1 MKIMREILNRFAIV
15 AVAML
20 ALSSCINYNEGNDIV
35 VGGGG
40 TSAATSTTITPACC
54 IESQSVSRARE
65 LGFTV
70 RSLIDQITTKQLDS
84 NFLRI
89 DEDVAQNLDGLYTF
103 TGGVGNTPLLT
114 NWNKAY
120 TLEATIISSP
130 DNTEDIHYRSVSLD
144 PVQQYK
150 LNIVERKDANGDVIV
165 DTTHFYHTR
174 LVGWYPKNC
183 ELPEREGAPA
193 TPLFGEWGEFDAVR
207 INETVDINGVPTEI
221 VGLHFKNFNGETDI
235 MVSNVC
241 EAQAWHKYN
250 PNDPH
255 KSDVHPTDGTNI
267 YREPFGHNF
276 ENPAYSNFLTYRH
289 YRSAIRVSA
298 YADQSEQSLS
308 MWGEI
313 EDVVIRNQPTSCKI
327 WLPTEVGQDKFG
339 EVYEWG
345 DYKNHNIVRTA
356 MFGNDSNHPEYHEEA
371 KYPIS
376 MKGSSLEN
384 NIYLGYS
391 LIEPGRDVEIEVH
404 TQSGVYTTIIKA
416 EHIHEHEN
424 GTVERINLFE
434 RGYIYHITLNLQ
446 TSGTISAILEKEG
459 DERYYDLS
467 RLHEYDVDDE
477 SGSTGD
483 NSIEVFKIAN
493 CYIIDPTS
501 EHLVLKDENGNNLK
515 DEGGNNIPYDGY
527 CFLATIIG
535 NGQAGI
541 ISSGGSQKLYPD
553 HEDISPVSAH
563 LLWESELG
571 LVTNVELKF
580 GYVRF
585 KVPKGVDARGNAV
598 IAVYDEQGKILWSWH
613 IWITESPQEVD
624 IELGEGEHHT
634 ITVLDR
640 NLGATRATCTN
651 GEQAL
656 ETYGLYYQW
665 GRKDPS
671 MGPASYNYN
680 LVNLITAP
688 YYDYSSDEKTAAEV
702 AQFARPTLQ
711 NAVENPMYLILPSA
725 QTGGTYYFNWLHE
738 RYDFLWGYNIATGM
752 TSKTIYDPC
761 PYGYRVPSSELN
773 HLFTSDKGTGQAGEY
788 GYTRTFNG
796 TTLFFPYAG
805 YKGVDVGLSSVA
817 LPWKYVGEKGDYQSS
832 MYCTDTENYI
842 GDNIKYYMH
851 RERIYISKEQ
861 SWEETNVGSY
871 NANMTP
877 CYTNRRT
884 AAPVRCVKDE
894 KIGSINGSISL
905 DTSTFV
911 AGALVNILYNAHS
924 YGSAIHNIVI
934 QSEHT
939 TTNGERIVRKLR
951 EENDINNY
959 NIEGTLPTN
968 LPEDCNDNGVT
979 FTLIVEN
986 EHGLI
991 YSDVAKLTKSY
1002 IESKFLQWNDRNIA
1016 SINSAIRDYVIV
1028 GQPIRYYVGVLASS
1042 EPTSVTINGVQAT
1055 QEMNS
1060 SVVSPPSGDAT
1071 SRTVWYIDWTPTSK
1085 GTYDMT
1091 VVATVGGMTDTR
1103 VVGSVKVAGLTV
1115 GNNTTNPTKDGA
1127 TMYVL
1132 RNNNYTTT
1140 YLTAVNDNLSA
1151 NTELNYYNLFAFENN
1166 NRIKSV
1172 ARGTY
1177 CNGTTNNGSISFSNN
1192 GTQYTFVTNNG
1203 YNRIHY
1209 SNRYIRQTNNT
1220 DVSLSNSNWNNYR
1233 DWQILPV
1240 TPDEP

>member
-1 MKIMREILNRFAIV
+1 MKIMREILNRFAIA

-20 ALSSCINYNEGNDIV
+20 ALSSCINHDEGNDIV

-40 TSAATSTTITPACC
+40 TSVATSTTITPACRV
-54 IESQSVSRARE
+54 ESQSVSRARE
-65 LGFTV
+65 LGITV

-89 DEDVAQNLDGLYTF
+89 DEDQEYNDGLYTF
-103 TGGVGNTPLLT
+103 KGGVNTPLHT

-130 DNTEDIHYRSVSLD
+130 DNTEDIHYRSVSLT

-150 LNIVERKDANGDVIV
+150 MNIVEHKDSNGDVIA

-183 ELPEREGAPA
+183 KLPEREGAPA
-193 TPLFGEWGEFDAVR
+193 TPLFGEWSEFDAVR
-207 INETVDINGVPTEI
+207 INETVNINGVPTEI

-250 PNDPH
+250 PDNPH
-255 KSDVHPTDGTNI
+255 KSDVLPTDGKTKI

-313 EDVVIRNQPTSCKI
+313 EDVIIRNQPTSCKI

-376 MKGSSLEN
+376 MKGSSLRN

-391 LIEPGRDVEIEVH
+391 LIEPGRDVELEVH
-404 TQSGVYTTIIKA
+404 TQSGVYTTVISA
-416 EHIHEHEN
+416 DHIHTHEN
-424 GTVERINLFE
+424 GTEEHINLFE

-459 DERYYDLS
+459 DEHYYDLS
-467 RLHEYDVDDE
+467 RLHEYEVDNE
-477 SGSTGD
+477 SGSTGN
-483 NSIEVFKIAN
+483 NSVEVFKIAN
-493 CYIIDPTS
+493 SYIIDPTS

-541 ISSGGSQKLYPD
+541 ISQGSQTLYPN
-553 HEDISPVSAH
+553 HEDISPMSAH

-571 LVTNVELKF
+571 LITNVELKF

-585 KVPKGVDARGNAV
+585 KVPKGRAARGNAV
-598 IAVYDEQGKILWSWH
+598 IAVYDEKEKILWSWH
-613 IWITESPQEVD
+613 IWITESPQEVE

-671 MGPASYNYN
+671 MGPATYDYN

-688 YYDYSSDEKTAAEV
+688 YYDYSSDKKTAAEV
-702 AQFARPTLQ
+702 AQFARPTLKD
-711 NAVENPMYLILPSA
+711 AIENPMYLILPSA
-725 QTGGTYYFNWLHE
+725 QTSQYSFNWLYE

-773 HLFTSDKGTGQAGEY
+773 HLFTSDSGTGQAGTY
-788 GYTRTFNG
+788 GYTRNFNG

-832 MYCTDTENYI
+832 MYCMVTDDMI
-842 GDNIKYYMH
+842 GEITHYMH

-861 SWEETNVGSY
+861 SWEELNVGTY
-871 NANMTP
+871 NAYMTP
-877 CYTNRRT
+877 CYANRRT

-894 KIGSINGSISL
+894 MIGSITGSISV
-905 DTSTFV
+905 DTNTFV
-911 AGALVNILYNAHS
+911 AGALVNISYNAHS
-924 YGSAIHNIVI
+924 YGSAIESVVI
-934 QSEHT
+934 HAEYT
-939 TTNGERIVRKLR
+939 TTNGVKMVREVRK
-951 EENDINNY
+951 ENEIRKY
-959 NIEGTLPTN
+959 NIEGVVPFN
-968 LPEDCNDNGVT
+968 LPDDCDDNGIT
-979 FTLIVEN
+979 FKLIVEN
-986 EHGLI
+986 EHGLT
-991 YSDVAKLTKSY
+991 YSDDTELTKTS
-1002 IESKFLQWNDRNIA
+1002 IESVFMQWNDRNID
-1016 SINSAIRDYVIV
+1016 SINSSNREYVIV
-1028 GQPIRYYVGVLASS
+1028 GQPIRYYVGVLASAK
-1042 EPTSVTINGVQAT
+1042 PTSVTINGVNAT
-1055 QEMNS
+1055 ELTDYN
-1060 SVVSPPSGDAT
+1060 VVPQPSGIAT
-1071 SRTVWYIDWTPTSK
+1071 SKTVWYIDWTPTTNVS
-1085 GTYDMT
+1085 YDMT
-1091 VVATVGGMTDTR
+1091 VVATVDGMTNEN
-1103 VVGSVKVAGLTV
+1103 VVSSVKVAGISNTAATSLDTTGNTLYVVEATRTTGYYLTTE
-1115 GNNTTNPTKDGA
+1115 GNNLAASDTWG
-1127 TMYVL
+1127 
-1132 RNNNYTTT
+1132 
-1140 YLTAVNDNLSA
+1140 
-1151 NTELNYYNLFAFENN
+1151 YYSVVSIEGKK
-1166 NRIKSV
+1166 IKSF
-1172 ARGTY
+1172 AKNLY
-1177 CNGTTNNGSISFSNN
+1177 FNGNNGNITFNATGTEYTITINGSNVTISNGNN
-1192 GTQYTFVTNNG
+1192 
-1203 YNRIHY
+1203 
-1209 SNRYIRQTNNT
+1209 YIRQRTT
-1220 DVSLSNSNWNNYR
+1220 ATEVQISNSSSGRNWVFYPITIN
-1233 DWQILPV
+1233 
-1240 TPDEP
+1240 

>member
-1 MKIMREILNRFAIV
+1 MRDILNRFAIV
-15 AVAML
+15 AVAAF
-20 ALSSCINYNEGNDIV
+20 ALSSCINHDEGNDIV

-40 TSAATSTTITPACC
+40 TSSAPSTIITPACRV
-54 IESQSVSRARE
+54 ESQSVSRARE
-65 LGFTV
+65 LGITV

-89 DEDVAQNLDGLYTF
+89 DEDQEYNDGLYTF
-103 TGGVGNTPLLT
+103 KGGVNTPLHT

-130 DNTEDIHYRSVSLD
+130 DNTENIHYRSVSLT

-150 LNIVERKDANGDVIV
+150 MNIVEHKDANGDVIA

-183 ELPEREGAPA
+183 KLPEREGAPA
-193 TPLFGEWGEFDAVR
+193 TPLFGEWSEFDAVR
-207 INETVDINGVPTEI
+207 INETVNINGVPTEI

-235 MVSNVC
+235 MVSDVC

-250 PNDPH
+250 PNNPH
-255 KSDVHPTDGTNI
+255 KSDVHPTDGKTKI

-313 EDVVIRNQPTSCKI
+313 EDVIIRNQPTSCKI
-327 WLPTEVGQDKFG
+327 WLPTEVGKFG

-345 DYKNHNIVRTA
+345 DYKNQNIVRTA

-376 MKGSSLEN
+376 MKGSSLRN

-391 LIEPGRDVEIEVH
+391 LIEPGRDVELEVH
-404 TQSGVYTTIIKA
+404 TQSGVYTTVISA
-416 EHIHEHEN
+416 DHIHTHEN
-424 GTVERINLFE
+424 GTEEHINLFE

-459 DERYYDLS
+459 DEHYYDLS
-467 RLHEYDVDDE
+467 RLHKYEVDNE
-477 SGSTGD
+477 SGSTGN

-501 EHLVLKDENGNNLK
+501 EHLVLKDENGNNIK
-515 DEGGNNIPYDGY
+515 DENGNNIPYDGY

-541 ISSGGSQKLYPD
+541 ISQGSQTLYPD
-553 HEDISPVSAH
+553 HEDISPMSAH

-571 LVTNVELKF
+571 LITNVELKF

-585 KVPKGVDARGNAV
+585 KVPKGKAARGNAV
-598 IAVYDEQGKILWSWH
+598 IAVYDEKENILWSWH
-613 IWITESPQEVD
+613 IWITESPQEVE

-671 MGPASYNYN
+671 MGPKSYDYSI
-680 LVNLITAP
+680 LNLITAP
-688 YYDYSSDEKTAAEV
+688 YYDYSSDKKTAAEV

-711 NAVENPMYLILPSA
+711 NAIENPMYLILPSA
-725 QTGGTYYFNWLHE
+725 QTSQYSFNWLYE

-773 HLFTSDKGTGQAGEY
+773 HLFTSDSGTGQAGTY

-832 MYCTDTENYI
+832 MYCMVTDDMI
-842 GDNIKYYMH
+842 GEITHYMH

-861 SWEETNVGSY
+861 SWEELNVGTY
-871 NANMTP
+871 NAYMTP
-877 CYTNRRT
+877 CYANRRT

-894 KIGSINGSISL
+894 MIGSITGSISV
-905 DTSTFV
+905 DTNTFV
-911 AGALVNILYNAHS
+911 AGALVNISYNAHS
-924 YGSAIHNIVI
+924 YGSAIENVVI
-934 QSEHT
+934 HAEYT
-939 TTNGERIVRKLR
+939 TTNGVNMVREVRK
-951 EENDINNY
+951 ENGIRKY
-959 NIEGTLPTN
+959 NIEGAVPFN
-968 LPEDCNDNGVT
+968 LPEDCDDNGIT
-979 FTLIVEN
+979 FKLIVEN
-986 EHGLI
+986 EHGLTH
-991 YSDVAKLTKSY
+991 SDDTELTKTS
-1002 IESKFLQWNDRNIA
+1002 IKSVFMQWNDRNID
-1016 SINSAIRDYVIV
+1016 SINSSNRDYVIV
-1028 GQPIRYYVGVLASS
+1028 GQPIRYYVGVLASAK
-1042 EPTSVTINGVQAT
+1042 PTEVTINGENAT
-1055 QEMNS
+1055 ELTDYN
-1060 SVVSPPSGDAT
+1060 VVPQPSGSAT
-1071 SRTVWYIDWTPTSK
+1071 SKTVWYIDWTPTTK
-1085 GTYDMT
+1085 DTYDMT
-1091 VVATVGGMTDTR
+1091 VVATVDGMTDTR
-1103 VVGSVKVAGLTV
+1103 EVGSVKVAGISNTAATSLDTTGNTLYVVEATRTTGYYLTTQ
-1115 GNNTTNPTKDGA
+1115 GNNLA
-1127 TMYVL
+1127 
-1132 RNNNYTTT
+1132 
-1140 YLTAVNDNLSA
+1140 AS
-1151 NTELNYYNLFAFENN
+1151 NTWGYYSVVSIEDKK
-1166 NRIKSV
+1166 IKSF
-1172 ARGTY
+1172 AKNLY
-1177 CNGTTNNGSISFSNN
+1177 FNGNNGNITFNATGTEYTITINGSNVTMSN
-1192 GTQYTFVTNNG
+1192 GNN
-1203 YNRIHY
+1203 
-1209 SNRYIRQTNNT
+1209 YIRQRSTAT
-1220 DVSLSNSNWNNYR
+1220 EVQISNSSSGRNWVFYPITLN
-1233 DWQILPV
+1233 
-1240 TPDEP
+1240 

>member
-1 MKIMREILNRFAIV
+1 MRDILNRFAIV

-20 ALSSCINYNEGNDIV
+20 ALSSCINHDEGNDIV

-40 TSAATSTTITPACC
+40 TSAATSTTITPACRV
-54 IESQSVSRARE
+54 ESQSVSRARE

-89 DEDVAQNLDGLYTF
+89 DEDQEYNDGLYTF
-103 TGGVGNTPLLT
+103 KGGVNTPLLT

-130 DNTEDIHYRSVSLD
+130 DNTEDVHYRSVSLT

-150 LNIVERKDANGDVIV
+150 LNVVEHKDANGDVIV

-193 TPLFGEWGEFDAVR
+193 TPLFGEWNEFDAVR
-207 INETVDINGVPTEI
+207 INETVNINGVPTEI

-235 MVSNVC
+235 MVSDVC

-255 KSDVHPTDGTNI
+255 KSDVHPTDGKTKI

-313 EDVVIRNQPTSCKI
+313 EDVIIRNQPTSCKI

-345 DYKNHNIVRTA
+345 DYKNQNIVRTA

-376 MKGSSLEN
+376 MKGSSLRN

-391 LIEPGRDVEIEVH
+391 LIEPGRDVELEVH
-404 TQSGVYTTIIKA
+404 TQSGVYTTVISA
-416 EHIHEHEN
+416 DHIHTDEN
-424 GTVERINLFE
+424 GTVEHINLFE

-459 DERYYDLS
+459 DEHYYDLS
-467 RLHEYDVDDE
+467 RLHEYEVDNE
-477 SGSTGD
+477 SGSTGN
-483 NSIEVFKIAN
+483 NSVEVFKIAN
-493 CYIIDPTS
+493 SYIIDPTS

-541 ISSGGSQKLYPD
+541 ISQGSQTLYPN
-553 HEDISPVSAH
+553 HEDISPMSAH

-571 LVTNVELKF
+571 LITNVELKF

-585 KVPKGVDARGNAV
+585 KVPKGKAARGNAV
-598 IAVYDEQGKILWSWH
+598 IAVYDEKEKILWSWH
-613 IWITESPQEVD
+613 IWITESPQEVE

-671 MGPASYNYN
+671 MGPASYDYN
-680 LVNLITAP
+680 LVNLITTP
-688 YYDYSSDEKTAAEV
+688 YYDYSSDKKTAAEV
-702 AQFARPTLQ
+702 AQFARPTLKD
-711 NAVENPMYLILPSA
+711 AIENPMYLILPSA
-725 QTGGTYYFNWLHE
+725 QTSQYSFNWLHE

-773 HLFTSDKGTGQAGEY
+773 HLFTSDSGTGQAGTY
-788 GYTRTFNG
+788 GYTRNFNG

-832 MYCTDTENYI
+832 MYCMVTDDMI
-842 GDNIKYYMH
+842 GEITHYMH

-861 SWEETNVGSY
+861 SWEELNVGTY
-871 NANMTP
+871 NAYMTP
-877 CYTNRRT
+877 CYANRRT

-894 KIGSINGSISL
+894 MIGSITGSISV
-905 DTSTFV
+905 DTNTFV
-911 AGALVNILYNAHS
+911 AGALVNISYNAHS
-924 YGSAIHNIVI
+924 YGSAIENVVI
-934 QSEHT
+934 QAEYT
-939 TTNGERIVRKLR
+939 TTNGVKMVREVRK
-951 EENDINNY
+951 ENGIRKY
-959 NIEGTLPTN
+959 NIEGAVPFN
-968 LPEDCNDNGVT
+968 LPEDCDDNGIT
-979 FTLIVEN
+979 FKLIVEN
-986 EHGLI
+986 EHGLTH
-991 YSDVAKLTKSY
+991 SDDTELTKTS
-1002 IESKFLQWNDRNIA
+1002 IESVFMQWNDRNID
-1016 SINSAIRDYVIV
+1016 SINSSNRDYVIV
-1028 GQPIRYYVGVLASS
+1028 GQPIRYYVGVLASAK
-1042 EPTSVTINGVQAT
+1042 PTSVTINGVQAAELT
-1055 QEMNS
+1055 DYN
-1060 SVVSPPSGDAT
+1060 VVPQPSGIAT
-1071 SRTVWYIDWTPTSK
+1071 SKTVWYIDWTPTTK

-1091 VVATVGGMTDTR
+1091 VVATVDGMTNEN
-1103 VVGSVKVAGLTV
+1103 VVGSVKVAGISNTAATSLDTTGNTLYVVEATRTTGYYLTTE
-1115 GNNTTNPTKDGA
+1115 GNNLAASDTWG
-1127 TMYVL
+1127 
-1132 RNNNYTTT
+1132 
-1140 YLTAVNDNLSA
+1140 
-1151 NTELNYYNLFAFENN
+1151 YYSVVSIEGKK
-1166 NRIKSV
+1166 IKSF
-1172 ARGTY
+1172 AKNLY
-1177 CNGTTNNGSISFSNN
+1177 FNGNNGNITFNATGTEYTITINGSNVTISNGNN
-1192 GTQYTFVTNNG
+1192 
-1203 YNRIHY
+1203 
-1209 SNRYIRQTNNT
+1209 YIRQRSTAT
-1220 DVSLSNSNWNNYR
+1220 EVQISNSSSGRNWVFYPITLN
-1233 DWQILPV
+1233 
-1240 TPDEP
+1240 

>member
-1 MKIMREILNRFAIV
+1 MKIMRDILNRFAIV

-84 NFLRI
+84 NFLRV
-89 DEDVAQNLDGLYTF
+89 DEDMAQNLDGLYTF
-103 TGGVGNTPLLT
+103 TGGVNTPLLT

-144 PVQQYK
+144 PVQLYK
-150 LNIVERKDANGDVIV
+150 MNIVERKDSNGDVIV

-183 ELPEREGAPA
+183 ELPERDGAPA
-193 TPLFGEWGEFDAVR
+193 TPLFGEWNEFDAVR
-207 INETVDINGVPTEI
+207 INETININGVPTEI

-235 MVSNVC
+235 MVSNIC

-250 PNDPH
+250 PDNPH
-255 KSDVHPTDGTNI
+255 KSDVLPTDGKTNI

-313 EDVVIRNQPTSCKI
+313 EDVIIRNQPTSCKI

-376 MKGSSLEN
+376 MKGSSLRN

-391 LIEPGRDVEIEVH
+391 LIEPGRDVELEVH
-404 TQSGVYTTIIKA
+404 TQSGVYTTIISA
-416 EHIHEHEN
+416 EHIHTHEDGTEEH
-424 GTVERINLFE
+424 INLFE

-459 DERYYDLS
+459 DEHYYDLS
-467 RLHEYDVDDE
+467 RLHEYEVDNE

-483 NSIEVFKIAN
+483 NGIEVFKIAN

-501 EHLVLKDENGNNLK
+501 EHLVLKDENGNNIK
-515 DEGGNNIPYDGY
+515 DENGNNIPYDGY

-541 ISSGGSQKLYPD
+541 ISQGSQTLYPN

-571 LVTNVELKF
+571 LITNVELKF
-580 GYVRF
+580 SYVRF
-585 KVPKGVDARGNAV
+585 KVPKGKAARGNAV
-598 IAVYDEQGKILWSWH
+598 IAVYDEKENILWSWH
-613 IWITESPQEVD
+613 IWITESPQEVE

-671 MGPASYNYN
+671 MGPASYDYN

-688 YYDYSSDEKTAAEV
+688 YYDYSSDKKTAAEV
-702 AQFARPTLQ
+702 AQFARPTLKD
-711 NAVENPMYLILPSA
+711 AIENPMYLILPSA
-725 QTGGTYYFNWLHE
+725 QTSQYSFNWLHE

-773 HLFTSDKGTGQAGEY
+773 HLFTSDSGTGQAGTY
-788 GYTRTFNG
+788 GYTRNFNG

-832 MYCTDTENYI
+832 MYCNDPDDMI
-842 GDNIKYYMH
+842 GEITHYMH

-861 SWEETNVGSY
+861 SWEELNVGTY
-871 NANMTP
+871 NAYMTP
-877 CYTNRRT
+877 CYANRRT

-894 KIGSINGSISL
+894 MIGSITGSISI
-905 DTSTFV
+905 DTNTFV
-911 AGALVNILYNAHS
+911 AGALVNISYNAHS
-924 YGSAIHNIVI
+924 YGSAIENVVI
-934 QSEHT
+934 HAEYT
-939 TTNGERIVRKLR
+939 TTNGVKMVREVRK
-951 EENDINNY
+951 ENEIRKY
-959 NIEGTLPTN
+959 NIEGAVPFN
-968 LPEDCNDNGVT
+968 LPEDCDDKGIT
-979 FTLIVEN
+979 FKLIVEN
-986 EHGLI
+986 EHGLT
-991 YSDVAKLTKSY
+991 YSDDTELTKTS
-1002 IESKFLQWNDRNIA
+1002 IESKFMQWNDRNID
-1016 SINSAIRDYVIV
+1016 SINSSNPNPDYDVIV
-1028 GQPIRYYVGVLASS
+1028 GQPIRYYVGVLASAK
-1042 EPTSVTINGVQAT
+1042 PTSVTINGVNAT
-1055 QEMNS
+1055 ELTDYN
-1060 SVVSPPSGDAT
+1060 VVPQPSGIAT
-1071 SRTVWYIDWTPTSK
+1071 SKTVWYIDWSQNTK
-1085 GTYDMT
+1085 GTYNMT
-1091 VVATVGGMTDTR
+1091 VVATVDGMTDTN
-1103 VVGSVKVAGLTV
+1103 VVGSIKVAGLTV
-1115 GNNTTNPTKDGA
+1115 GNNTTSPTKDGE

-1132 RNNNYTTT
+1132 RNTNYNTT
-1140 YLTAVNDNLSA
+1140 YLTAANDNLSA
-1151 NTELNYYNLFAFENN
+1151 NAELDYYNLFAFENN
-1166 NRIKSV
+1166 NRIKSI
-1172 ARGTY
+1172 ARDEY
-1177 CNGTTNNGSISFSNN
+1177 CNGTNGTISFSDN
-1192 GTQYTFVTNNG
+1192 GTQYTFRTNNG
-1203 YNRIHY
+1203 YNRIY
-1209 SNRYIRQTNNT
+1209 NGNRYIRQTSTTDVTINNT
-1220 DVSLSNSNWNNYR
+1220 NSNR
-1233 DWQILPV
+1233 DWQILSVELDKP
-1240 TPDEP
+1240 

>member
-1 MKIMREILNRFAIV
+1 MREILNRFAIA

-20 ALSSCINYNEGNDIV
+20 ALSSCINHDEGNDIV

-40 TSAATSTTITPACC
+40 TSVATSTTITPACRV
-54 IESQSVSRARE
+54 ESQSVSRARE
-65 LGFTV
+65 LGITV

-89 DEDVAQNLDGLYTF
+89 DEDQEYNDGLYTF
-103 TGGVGNTPLLT
+103 KGGVNTPLHT

-130 DNTEDIHYRSVSLD
+130 DNTEDIHYRSVSLT

-150 LNIVERKDANGDVIV
+150 MNIVEHKDSNGDVIA

-183 ELPEREGAPA
+183 KLPEREGAPA
-193 TPLFGEWGEFDAVR
+193 TPLFGEWSEFDAVR
-207 INETVDINGVPTEI
+207 INETVNINGVPTEI

-250 PNDPH
+250 PDNPH
-255 KSDVHPTDGTNI
+255 KSDVLPTDGKTKI

-313 EDVVIRNQPTSCKI
+313 EDVIIRNQPTSCKI

-376 MKGSSLEN
+376 MKGSSLRN

-391 LIEPGRDVEIEVH
+391 LIEPGRDVELEVH
-404 TQSGVYTTIIKA
+404 TQSGVYTTVISA
-416 EHIHEHEN
+416 DHIHTHEN
-424 GTVERINLFE
+424 GTEEHINLFE

-459 DERYYDLS
+459 DEHYYDLS
-467 RLHEYDVDDE
+467 RLHEYEVDNE
-477 SGSTGD
+477 SGSTGN
-483 NSIEVFKIAN
+483 NSVEVFKIAN
-493 CYIIDPTS
+493 SYIIDPTS

-541 ISSGGSQKLYPD
+541 ISQGSQTLYPN
-553 HEDISPVSAH
+553 HEDISPMSAH

-571 LVTNVELKF
+571 LITNVELKF

-585 KVPKGVDARGNAV
+585 KVPKGRAARGNAV
-598 IAVYDEQGKILWSWH
+598 IAVYDEKEKILWSWH
-613 IWITESPQEVD
+613 IWITESPQEVE

-671 MGPASYNYN
+671 MGPATYDYN

-688 YYDYSSDEKTAAEV
+688 YYDYSSDKKTAAEV
-702 AQFARPTLQ
+702 AQFARPTLKD
-711 NAVENPMYLILPSA
+711 AIENPMYLILPSA
-725 QTGGTYYFNWLHE
+725 QTSQYSFNWLYE

-773 HLFTSDKGTGQAGEY
+773 HLFTSDSGTGQAGTY
-788 GYTRTFNG
+788 GYTRNFNG

-832 MYCTDTENYI
+832 MYCMVTDDMI
-842 GDNIKYYMH
+842 GEITHYMH

-861 SWEETNVGSY
+861 SWEELNVGTY
-871 NANMTP
+871 NAYMTP
-877 CYTNRRT
+877 CYANRRT

-894 KIGSINGSISL
+894 MIGSITGSISV
-905 DTSTFV
+905 DTNTFV
-911 AGALVNILYNAHS
+911 AGALVNISYNAHS
-924 YGSAIHNIVI
+924 YGSAIESVVI
-934 QSEHT
+934 HAEYT
-939 TTNGERIVRKLR
+939 TTNGVKMVREVRK
-951 EENDINNY
+951 ENEIRKY
-959 NIEGTLPTN
+959 NIEGVVPFN
-968 LPEDCNDNGVT
+968 LPDDCDDNGIT
-979 FTLIVEN
+979 FKLIVEN
-986 EHGLI
+986 EHGLT
-991 YSDVAKLTKSY
+991 YSDDTELTKTS
-1002 IESKFLQWNDRNIA
+1002 IESVFMQWNDRNID
-1016 SINSAIRDYVIV
+1016 SINSSNREYVIV
-1028 GQPIRYYVGVLASS
+1028 GQPIRYYVGVLASAK
-1042 EPTSVTINGVQAT
+1042 PTSVTINGVNAT
-1055 QEMNS
+1055 ELTDYN
-1060 SVVSPPSGDAT
+1060 VVPQPSGIAT
-1071 SRTVWYIDWTPTSK
+1071 SKTVWYIDWTPTTNVS
-1085 GTYDMT
+1085 YDMT
-1091 VVATVGGMTDTR
+1091 VVATVDGMTNEN
-1103 VVGSVKVAGLTV
+1103 VVSSVKVAGISNTAATSLDTTGNTLYVVEATRTTGYYLTTE
-1115 GNNTTNPTKDGA
+1115 GNNLAASDTWG
-1127 TMYVL
+1127 
-1132 RNNNYTTT
+1132 
-1140 YLTAVNDNLSA
+1140 
-1151 NTELNYYNLFAFENN
+1151 YYSVVSIEGKK
-1166 NRIKSV
+1166 IKSF
-1172 ARGTY
+1172 AKNLY
-1177 CNGTTNNGSISFSNN
+1177 FNGNNGNITFNATGTEYTITINGSNVTISNGNN
-1192 GTQYTFVTNNG
+1192 
-1203 YNRIHY
+1203 
-1209 SNRYIRQTNNT
+1209 YIRQRTT
-1220 DVSLSNSNWNNYR
+1220 ATEVQISNSSSGRNWVFYPITIN
-1233 DWQILPV
+1233 
-1240 TPDEP
+1240 

>member
-1 MKIMREILNRFAIV
+1 MREILNRFAIV
-15 AVAML
+15 AIAAF
-20 ALSSCINYNEGNDIV
+20 ALSSCINHDEGNDIV

-40 TSAATSTTITPACC
+40 TSSAPSTTITPACRV
-54 IESQSVSRARE
+54 ESQSVSRARE

-89 DEDVAQNLDGLYTF
+89 DEDQEYNDGLYTF
-103 TGGVGNTPLLT
+103 KGGVNTPLHT

-130 DNTEDIHYRSVSLD
+130 DNTENIHYRSVSLT

-150 LNIVERKDANGDVIV
+150 MNIVEHKDANGDVIA

-183 ELPEREGAPA
+183 KLPEREGAPA
-193 TPLFGEWGEFDAVR
+193 TPLFGEWSEFDAVR
-207 INETVDINGVPTEI
+207 INETVNINGVPTEI

-235 MVSNVC
+235 MVSDVC

-250 PNDPH
+250 PDNPH
-255 KSDVHPTDGTNI
+255 KSDVHPADGKTKI

-308 MWGEI
+308 MWGKI
-313 EDVVIRNQPTSCKI
+313 EDVIIRNQPTSCKI
-327 WLPTEVGQDKFG
+327 WLPTEVGKFG

-345 DYKNHNIVRTA
+345 DYKNQNIVRTA

-376 MKGSSLEN
+376 MKGSSLKN

-391 LIEPGRDVEIEVH
+391 LIEPGRDVELEVH
-404 TQSGVYTTIIKA
+404 TQSGVYSTIISA
-416 EHIHEHEN
+416 DHIHTHEN
-424 GTVERINLFE
+424 GKEEHINLFE
-434 RGYIYHITLNLQ
+434 RGFIYHITLNLQ

-459 DERYYDLS
+459 DEHYYDLS
-467 RLHEYDVDDE
+467 RLHKYEVDNE
-477 SGSTGD
+477 SGSTG
-483 NSIEVFKIAN
+483 NNGIEVFKIAN
-493 CYIIDPTS
+493 SYIIDPTS
-501 EHLVLKDENGNNLK
+501 EHLMLKDENGNNIK
-515 DEGGNNIPYDGY
+515 DENGNNIPYDGY

-541 ISSGGSQKLYPD
+541 ISQGSQTLYPN
-553 HEDISPVSAH
+553 HEDISPMSAH

-571 LVTNVELKF
+571 LITNVELKF

-585 KVPKGVDARGNAV
+585 KVPKGRAARGNAV
-598 IAVYDEQGKILWSWH
+598 IAVYDEKEKILWSWH
-613 IWITESPQEVD
+613 IWITESPQEVE

-671 MGPASYNYN
+671 MGPKTYDYN

-688 YYDYSSDEKTAAEV
+688 YYDYSSDKKTAAEV

-711 NAVENPMYLILPSA
+711 NAIENPMYLILPSA
-725 QTGGTYYFNWLHE
+725 QTSQYSFNWLYE

-773 HLFTSDKGTGQAGEY
+773 HLFTSDSGTGQAGTY
-788 GYTRTFNG
+788 GYTRNFNG

-832 MYCTDTENYI
+832 MYCMVTDDMI
-842 GDNIKYYMH
+842 GEITHYMH

-861 SWEETNVGSY
+861 SWDELNVGTY
-871 NANMTP
+871 NAYMTP
-877 CYTNRRT
+877 CYANRRT

-894 KIGSINGSISL
+894 MIGSITGSISV
-905 DTSTFV
+905 DTNTFV
-911 AGALVNILYNAHS
+911 AGALVNISYNAHS
-924 YGSAIHNIVI
+924 YGSAIENVVI
-934 QSEHT
+934 HAEYT
-939 TTNGERIVRKLR
+939 TTNGVNMVREVRK
-951 EENDINNY
+951 ENGIRKY
-959 NIEGTLPTN
+959 NIEGAVPFN
-968 LPEDCNDNGVT
+968 LPEDCDDNGIT
-979 FTLIVEN
+979 FKLIVEN
-986 EHGLI
+986 EHGLTH
-991 YSDVAKLTKSY
+991 SDDTELTKTS
-1002 IESKFLQWNDRNIA
+1002 IKSVFMQWNDRNID
-1016 SINSAIRDYVIV
+1016 SINSSNRGYVIV
-1028 GQPIRYYVGVLASS
+1028 GQPIRYYVGVLASAK
-1042 EPTSVTINGVQAT
+1042 PTSVTINGENAT
-1055 QEMNS
+1055 ELTDYN
-1060 SVVSPPSGDAT
+1060 VVPQPSGSAT
-1071 SRTVWYIDWTPTSK
+1071 SKTVWYIDWTPTTK
-1085 GTYDMT
+1085 KIYDME
-1091 VVATVGGMTDTR
+1091 VEATVDDMTDTR
-1103 VVGSVKVAGLTV
+1103 VVGSVKVAGISNTAATSLDTTGKTLYVVEATRTTGYYLTTE
-1115 GNNTTNPTKDGA
+1115 GNNLAASDTWG
-1127 TMYVL
+1127 
-1132 RNNNYTTT
+1132 
-1140 YLTAVNDNLSA
+1140 
-1151 NTELNYYNLFAFENN
+1151 YYSVVSIEGKK
-1166 NRIKSV
+1166 IKSF
-1172 ARGTY
+1172 AKNLY
-1177 CNGTTNNGSISFSNN
+1177 FNGNNGNITFNATGTEYTITINGSNVTMSN
-1192 GTQYTFVTNNG
+1192 GNN
-1203 YNRIHY
+1203 
-1209 SNRYIRQTNNT
+1209 YIRQRSTAT
-1220 DVSLSNSNWNNYR
+1220 EVQISNSSSGRNWVFYPITLN
-1233 DWQILPV
+1233 
-1240 TPDEP
+1240 